1 MLQHGWALQ
10 AKSSRHRIANTT
22 EIYSQAGS
30 RLAIETG
37 GGEEERRRGGRIV
50 QWIQSY
56 SASGM
61 MRKFWEKL
69 HNIMNALCGQQMAKF
84 DILIQKL
91 FTKVPGGRSER
102 DVNLLL

>member
-22 EIYSQAGS
+22 GIYSQAGS
-30 RLAIETG
+30 RLATETG
-37 GGEEERRRGGRIV
+37 GGEEEGEKGRKNCSMDTEL
-50 QWIQSY
+50 QC
-56 SASGM
+56 GM

-69 HNIMNALCGQQMAKF
+69 HNIVNALCGHQMAKF

-91 FTKVPGGRSER
+91 FTKVPGGRPER

>member
-1 MLQHGWALQ
+1 MLQHGWALP

-22 EIYSQAGS
+22 EVYSQAGS
-30 RLAIETG
+30 RLATETG
-37 GGEEERRRGGRIV
+37 GGGKRGMGREDCSMNTEL
-50 QWIQSY
+50 QC
-56 SASGM
+56 GM

-69 HNIMNALCGQQMAKF
+69 HNIMNALRVQQMAKF

-91 FTKVPGGRSER
+91 FTKTPGGGPER